1 MDVRVE
7 RLKQVAQSGDIDAF
21 YSLIREDVKI
31 LEHIDELPFADTP
44 LHIAASAGHIP
55 FATEMMG
62 LKPSFAWKLN
72 PDGFVPFT
80 LLYKIGISS
89 WYDGFYNLM
98 GTLCDG
104 YESLLLAWSP
114 EFVSINRKNLEG
126 KTAWDIVQ
134 EQTQVDNRNIK
145 VMLNHA
151 KAKSGSSLST
161 KNWYADCLRLPSI
174 RYFEFW
180 RKYHVRQMPALSDE
194 RQNVLLVVAVLLV
207 TISYQVVLNPPGG
220 LWQDDGKCNTTEIG
234 NTTHA
239 GTNDQTQRNT
249 TVTHTTGTPIAS
261 KEYGFFFFMVF
272 SVCNFLIFGMSNLMV
287 VLLLPVQYNRG
298 PVFMVILSL
307 GLCFCLSF
315 LTINQ
320 APVLA
325 ISLFVL
331 WLEYT
336 ILVMVVFGLGIDRK
350 TSKLKRLQ
358 ESMLSGLWIQSLE
371 KN

>member
-1 MDVRVE
+1 M
-7 RLKQVAQSGDIDAF
+7 
-21 YSLIREDVKI
+21 
-31 LEHIDELPFADTP
+31 
-44 LHIAASAGHIP
+44 GHR
-55 FATEMMG
+55 ART
-62 LKPSFAWKLN
+62 N
-72 PDGFVPFT
+72 T
-80 LLYKIGISS
+80 
-89 WYDGFYNLM
+89 
-98 GTLCDG
+98 
-104 YESLLLAWSP
+104 
-114 EFVSINRKNLEG
+114 
-126 KTAWDIVQ
+126 
-134 EQTQVDNRNIK
+134 
-145 VMLNHA
+145 
-151 KAKSGSSLST
+151 
-161 KNWYADCLRLPSI
+161 DCLRLPSI

-220 LWQDDGKCNTTEIG
+220 LWQDD
-234 NTTHA
+234 
-239 GTNDQTQRNT
+239 
-249 TVTHTTGTPIAS
+249 
-261 KEYGFFFFMVF
+261 
-272 SVCNFLIFGMSNLMV
+272 
-287 VLLLPVQYNRG
+287 VQYNRG